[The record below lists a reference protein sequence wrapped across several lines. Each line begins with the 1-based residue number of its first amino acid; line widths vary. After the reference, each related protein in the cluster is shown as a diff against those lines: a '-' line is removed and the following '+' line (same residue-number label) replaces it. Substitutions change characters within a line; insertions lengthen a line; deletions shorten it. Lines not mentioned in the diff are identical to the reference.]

1 MLINHFTLQERPMSE
16 VESVM
21 ITMPAEMM
29 ATLRKSVADGEYA
42 SASEVV
48 REALGVWARQRDA
61 ERRELEALRE
71 AVRVGD
77 ESGPSIPAAQVFAE
91 MREIIADRRASS

>member
-1 MLINHFTLQERPMSE
+1 MSE

-48 REALGVWARQRDA
+48 REALGVWARQRNA

>member
-1 MLINHFTLQERPMSE
+1 MSE